1 MDLDDMLN
9 DVDISA
15 LPTDRTK
22 TAAPVNTDKKNKSA
36 ASAKDN
42 DLDAILDDAATSTNL
57 SGSKKDDLDVGLK
70 IRLISDDIKPW
81 LAASAN
87 VPKDFREKWTKMAKI
102 DLEAEMTTKFQS
114 SYAYR
119 AWDGPVPVKNGINR
133 GLQEIVRKAA
143 STAGI
148 DETKASR
155 LLTIVNPVTDSE
167 NGKQL
172 QLAFAKQ
179 LLKDSA
185 TAVQQDTNYSP
196 NQFPALAEAI

>member
-15 LPTDRTK
+15 LPADKSK
-22 TAAPVNTDKKNKSA
+22 TAATPANTDKKNKAA

-42 DLDAILDDAATSTNL
+42 DLDAMLDDAATTTNL
-57 SGSKKDDLDVGLK
+57 SGKKDEVDAGLK

-87 VPKDFREKWTKMAKI
+87 VPKDFREKWTKMTKI

-133 GLQEIVRKAA
+133 SLQEIVRKAA

-185 TAVQQDTNYSP
+185 AAVQQDTNYSP
-196 NQFPALAEAI
+196 SQFPALAEAI